1 MSTRPRVPG
10 IPARPER
17 RWVESAVD
25 WRLELGISTLDYS
38 DPEDTPDGVWDAS
51 VWQGDPPDENPPE
64 WGGFWVDWRDVTG
77 RVLRAESSRGRE
89 RFDERVRPGTGRFE
103 IDNSDGLLNPISGE
117 LPNALRLRPGRAV
130 RLSANAGDGWVP
142 VFTGFA
148 DRIDERYRA
157 TGFDVTTV
165 INASDTGT
173 LMAVDNPPALET
185 PTPIETTTQRIN
197 RILDEFGW
205 PYRDIDTSSVRMR
218 ASTLGQSRFEEA
230 QRVADAE
237 GGAFYFDGTGVA
249 VFRNRE
255 WAQFEL
261 KESTDTIGGATGLP
275 IVDADVEWSAA
286 IIVNDAQY
294 ARVGGEV
301 IRQVNTSSQALYGVR
316 TRRRFDL
323 QCQDDTDVEYLAG
336 RVVERL
342 AYDRLRVNAVT
353 VHPFTR
359 SEARRALALA
369 IGDVVTVTVSLRGGL
384 WSYTTE
390 ASIQGIAHRVTA
402 SDWEITYQLEDT
414 QSGPPGTAFDAGFT
428 TGFA

>member
-1 MSTRPRVPG
+1 VSSPPSVPG
-10 IPARPER
+10 IPAKREL
-17 RWVESAVD
+17 RWVERTVD
-25 WRLELGISTLDYS
+25 WRLELGISTLDYD
-38 DPEDTPDGVWDAS
+38 DPEGGSTGVWNVSEWSETGAED
-51 VWQGDPPDENPPE
+51 GPR
-64 WGGFWVDWRDVTG
+64 WGGFFVEWVEITG
-77 RVLRAESSRGRE
+77 RVLSAESSRGRE
-89 RFDERVRPGTGRFE
+89 RFDERIRPGTGRFE
-103 IDNSDGLLNPISGE
+103 IDNSDGLLNPITGE
-117 LPNALRLRPGRAV
+117 LPNALRMRPGRAI
-130 RLSANAGDGWVP
+130 RLSANAGEGWIP

-148 DRIDERYRA
+148 DRIDERYRGA
-157 TGFDVTTV
+157 GFDVTTV

-185 PTPIETTTQRIN
+185 PTPIETTTQRIT
-197 RILDEFGW
+197 RILDAFGW
-205 PYRDIDTSSVRMR
+205 PYRELDTSSVRMR

-230 QRVADAE
+230 QRAADAE
-237 GGAFYFDGTGVA
+237 GGAFYFDGEGTA
-249 VFRNRE
+249 IFRNRE
-255 WAQFEL
+255 WSQFEL
-261 KESTDTIGGATGLP
+261 KEPSDIIGGPLGLP
-275 IVDADVEWSAA
+275 IVDVDVEWTAA

-294 ARVGGEV
+294 ARIDGEA
-301 IRQVNTSSQALYGVR
+301 IRQENPQSQALYGTR

-323 QCQDDTDVEYLAG
+323 QCQDDTDVEYLAS

-353 VHPFTR
+353 VHPFTNL
-359 SEARRALALA
+359 EARRALALA

-402 SDWEITYQLEDT
+402 SDWEVTYQLEDT